1 RQTVEQLDLSTHET
15 ERLLALLDLHGE
27 RDVLEKARKL
37 VTSDKAQHMITNLEE
52 LAEILDDYGV
62 SQHMS
67 LDFTLVSHMDYYTGI
82 VYEGYNGTLGF
93 PLASGGRYD
102 ELLGAFD

>member
-1 RQTVEQLDLSTHET
+1 
-15 ERLLALLDLHGE
+15 
-27 RDVLEKARKL
+27 
-37 VTSDKAQHMITNLEE
+37 
-52 LAEILDDYGV
+52 
-62 SQHMS
+62 MS

-102 ELLGAFD
+102 ELLGAFDRPAAATGFGIFFDRLVEAGAFATKSATSCCVIFTSEHRKEAMQMAREKRSQGILTVL